1 MAVTFSLVCGI
12 NNIFLVTLMTSFLL
26 IILYPQDTR
35 EEIQS
40 EETILPDIE
49 TPKITIY
56 IPSEED
62 YMKQIKQLTER
73 YDLSLTSSKQAAY
86 YDNLLGDIE
95 IQLNEIAQKNATIY
109 ASLEFNK
116 FKKEHDEIR
125 GVYFNGY
132 LFNNLNKRESIEEIL
147 MSTNVNTLVIDVK
160 TDNGHILFDTDVE
173 EVSYLNN
180 ERVKFSKN
188 EIQDL
193 REIKDLYLIARLVV
207 FQDPLFAK
215 FFPDEA
221 VFDSRLNKPYSQN
234 GQFFLDPSSEK
245 VQNYIVNIAVEACR
259 LGFDEIQ
266 YDYIRYPDSNNKFMR
281 FDTKN
286 DFENRVNN
294 INSFLSKSRQMLH
307 NEGCLLS
314 ADTFGYILTNK
325 QDGGIGQNLESIVEN
340 VDFISPMVYPSHYTN
355 GSFGYQNPNKH
366 PYEVITA
373 ALTDALDRGIDK
385 DKIRPFLQGFWHS
398 NEDIRNNIKA
408 ASDLKMDWLIWNI
421 LSVYE
426 LDSFSKLSE

>member
-1 MAVTFSLVCGI
+1 MKKILF
-12 NNIFLVTLMTSFLL
+12 NIFLVTAITLFLL
-26 IILYPQDTR
+26 IFLYPQKLSQEMEN
-35 EEIQS
+35 EEVAISQLKTTETTIYVLSQKDHVKTIKQVMENYDMSVLSSNLNAYS
-40 EETILPDIE
+40 EILFSDIE
-49 TPKITIY
+49 V
-56 IPSEED
+56 
-62 YMKQIKQLTER
+62 QL
-73 YDLSLTSSKQAAY
+73 Q
-86 YDNLLGDIE
+86 
-95 IQLNEIAQKNATIY
+95 EIALKNATIY
-109 ASLEFNK
+109 ASLKINK
-116 FKKEHDEIR
+116 FKKENDQIR
-125 GVYFNGY
+125 GIYLNGY
-132 LFNNLNKRESIEEIL
+132 LFNNPSKRESIAKIL
-147 MSTNVNTLVIDVK
+147 TNTDVNTLVIDVK
-160 TDNGHILFDTDVE
+160 TDNGHILFDTEID
-173 EVSYLNN
+173 EVIYLNN
-180 ERVKFSKN
+180 ERIKFTKN
-188 EIQDL
+188 DL
-193 REIKDLYLIARLVV
+193 QELKEIKDIYLVGRLVV

-215 FFPDEA
+215 VFPDEA

-234 GQFFLDPSSEK
+234 GQFFLDPSSQK
-245 VQNYIVNIAVEACR
+245 VQDYIINIAIESCR

-266 YDYIRYPDSNNKFMR
+266 YDYIRYPDSSSKFMQ

-294 INSFLSKSRQMLH
+294 INSFLSKSRQLLH

-355 GSFGYQNPNKH
+355 GSFGYQNPNEH

-373 ALTDALDRGIDK
+373 ALTDALDRGVDK

-408 ASDLKMDWLIWNI
+408 ASDLEMDWLIWNI

-426 LDSFSKLSE
+426 LDSFTKLSE

>member
-1 MAVTFSLVCGI
+1 MKKVVV
-12 NNIFLVTLMTSFLL
+12 NIFLVALMTSFLL

-281 FDTKN
+281 FDIKN

-294 INSFLSKSRQMLH
+294 INSFLSKSRKMLH

>member
-1 MAVTFSLVCGI
+1 MKKVVV
-12 NNIFLVTLMTSFLL
+12 NIFLVTLMTSFLL

-125 GVYFNGY
+125 GVYLNGY
-132 LFNNLNKRESIEEIL
+132 LFNNPNKRESIEEIL

>member
-1 MAVTFSLVCGI
+1 MKKVVV
-12 NNIFLVTLMTSFLL
+12 NIFLVTLMTSFLL

-62 YMKQIKQLTER
+62 YMKQIKQITER
-73 YDLSLTSSKQAAY
+73 YDLSLTSSKQAEY
-86 YDNLLGDIE
+86 YENLFGDIE

-125 GVYFNGY
+125 GVYLNGY
-132 LFNNLNKRESIEEIL
+132 LFNNPNKRESIEEIL

>member
-1 MAVTFSLVCGI
+1 MKKVVV
-12 NNIFLVTLMTSFLL
+12 NIFLVTLMTSFLL

-125 GVYFNGY
+125 GVYLNGY
-132 LFNNLNKRESIEEIL
+132 LFNNPNKRESIEEIL

-188 EIQDL
+188 DIQDL

-281 FDTKN
+281 FDIKN

-294 INSFLSKSRQMLH
+294 INSFLLKSRKMLH

>member
-1 MAVTFSLVCGI
+1 MKKVVV
-12 NNIFLVTLMTSFLL
+12 NIFLVTLMTSFLL
-26 IILYPQDTR
+26 LLLYPQNTR

-49 TPKITIY
+49 TPIITIY

-62 YMKQIKQLTER
+62 YVKKIKQITER
-73 YDLSLTSSKQAAY
+73 YDLSVTSSKQAEY

-95 IQLNEIAQKNATIY
+95 IQVNEIAQKNATIY

-125 GVYFNGY
+125 GIYLNGY
-132 LFNNLNKRESIEEIL
+132 LFNNPSKRESIEEIL
-147 MSTNVNTLVIDVK
+147 TSTNVNTLVIDVK

-173 EVSYLNN
+173 EVTYLNN

-266 YDYIRYPDSNNKFMR
+266 YDYIRYPDSSSKFMR

-294 INSFLSKSRQMLH
+294 INSFLSKSRKMLH

-314 ADTFGYILTNK
+314 ADTFGFILTNK

>member
-1 MAVTFSLVCGI
+1 MKKVVV
-12 NNIFLVTLMTSFLL
+12 NIFLVTLMTSFLL

-132 LFNNLNKRESIEEIL
+132 LFNNPNKRESIEEIL

-173 EVSYLNN
+173 EVLYLNN

-281 FDTKN
+281 FDIKN

-294 INSFLSKSRQMLH
+294 INSFLSKSRKMLH